1 MSNKE
6 LSYKEYNK
14 KSYAVRGN
22 KEKYESKIKPIGG
35 RWNPRM
41 KDGAGWLVPK
51 ESLDKLKLIKQSKKK
66 VEGVVQPPPSKTK
79 KKQPVKDKLKKLKNV
94 LEKEFNDTKFK
105 DNIKKYAPTISEVT
119 GIDYLYKKIKN
130 LN

>member
-6 LSYKEYNK
+6 LSYEEYNK

-22 KEKYESKIKPIGG
+22 KEKYEAQIKPIGG

-51 ESLDKLKLIKQSKKK
+51 EHINELKVIVDSVNNLNNSSSKLRKNQSKYHR
-66 VEGVVQPPPSKTK
+66 EES
-79 KKQPVKDKLKKLKNV
+79 
-94 LEKEFNDTKFK
+94 
-105 DNIKKYAPTISEVT
+105 
-119 GIDYLYKKIKN
+119 
-130 LN
+130 